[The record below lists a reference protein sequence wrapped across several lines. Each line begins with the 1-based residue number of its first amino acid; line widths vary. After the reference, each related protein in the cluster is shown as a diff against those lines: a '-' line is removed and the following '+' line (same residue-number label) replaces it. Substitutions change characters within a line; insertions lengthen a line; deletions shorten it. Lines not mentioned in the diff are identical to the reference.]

1 MASVFL
7 QLKQLYDDRAE
18 LFFDKVR
25 AAPAIS
31 YVNIYVSLGEFATYY
46 LAKVMIPNVSDGQA
60 SNPQVNFNLTLE
72 EVQGAD
78 SSLASVSY
86 SGTMLFVKA
95 TTVDV
100 EGTESDLAAATAKSL
115 GTVGVRRSMTQDN
128 PAKAAYLAGLSQAAK
143 GWGPV
148 AMSSLGAIHVS
159 QIPFYE
165 DEFVIERTFSGSNI
179 ATETIYLKND
189 PEGAR
194 ALLITYSSYTGA
206 IAGKVEYSF
215 TTRPALT
222 P

>member
-18 LFFDKVR
+18 LFFDKVI
-25 AAPAIS
+25 ATPPIT

-46 LAKVMIPNVSDGQA
+46 LAKEMIPNVSARQA
-60 SNPQVNFNLTLE
+60 SNPQVSFDLTLE
-72 EVQGAD
+72 EVQAAD
-78 SSLASVSY
+78 TSLASVSY
-86 SGTMLFVKA
+86 SGTLLFVKA
-95 TTVDV
+95 TMVDV
-100 EGTESDLAAATAKSL
+100 DGVESDIAVATSKPL
-115 GTVGVRRSMTQDN
+115 GTVGVRRTMTQDN
-128 PAKAAYLAGLSQAAK
+128 PAKSAYLAGLSQAAK

-189 PEGAR
+189 PVGAR
-194 ALLITYSSYTGA
+194 ALLISYSSYTGT

-215 TTRPALT
+215 TTRPVPT